1 MPTYIPKI
9 KINVSYRN
17 FNILTGEAKK
27 MFFIILKSKFR
38 PFLITD
44 NQNSIEKN
52 VPLDKNELFETA
64 FFTTN
69 PIQTYPS
76 HTLNTKHTETQT
88 NSFTARDK
96 HTHPLDRT
104 EK

>member
-1 MPTYIPKI
+1 M
-9 KINVSYRN
+9 
-17 FNILTGEAKK
+17 
-27 MFFIILKSKFR
+27 
-38 PFLITD
+38 ITD

-76 HTLNTKHTETQT
+76 HTLNTKHTETQNVHEACKNT
-88 NSFTARDK
+88 VKTVNSRLTD
-96 HTHPLDRT
+96 D
-104 EK
+104 

>member
-1 MPTYIPKI
+1 M
-9 KINVSYRN
+9 
-17 FNILTGEAKK
+17 
-27 MFFIILKSKFR
+27 
-38 PFLITD
+38 ITD
-44 NQNSIEKN
+44 NQNSIEKV